1 MGGTDG
7 VAVFRCCVRLSLPTH
22 WFAGG
27 SRDTDMPVPV
37 VIARQVFIDTVLKSL
52 PVSGMA
58 RVKARDTI
66 PHTFLDCPHRRG
78 SANADD
84 SALRLDFEIPVEV
97 HSPPDS
103 VFILDN
109 YMPLLSLLRRQRHD
123 MIDVLVVELFREHS
137 ETADHK
143 RRHGA
148 SGRGFANEPSC
159 LSRAGAE

>member
-1 MGGTDG
+1 MGDTDG
-7 VAVFRCCVRLSLPTH
+7 VSFFSVCMRLSLPSH

-52 PVSGMA
+52 SVSGMA

-66 PHTFLDCPHRRG
+66 PHTFLDCPYRRG
-78 SANADD
+78 SADADD
-84 SALRLDFEIPVEV
+84 SALGLDFEIAVEV

-109 YMPLLSLLRRQRHD
+109 YMPLISLLR
-123 MIDVLVVELFREHS
+123 
-137 ETADHK
+137 
-143 RRHGA
+143 
-148 SGRGFANEPSC
+148 
-159 LSRAGAE
+159 